1 MDCFVCKNIEKTAIF
16 QFFMSISRNRDTKT
30 RLFGDYFQ
38 FFAIFALQNILCS
51 K

>member
-1 MDCFVCKNIEKTAIF
+1 MDYFVHKNIEKTAIF
-16 QFFMSISRNRDTKT
+16 QFFMFISRNRDTKM
-30 RLFGDYFQ
+30 RLFKAYFL